1 MLPLALKAELCPWYR
16 IHKEGIEA
24 ALLQMALAIEPL
36 DEGNELAAVKE
47 RVTLIEAQLRELKP
61 NLDAIAE

>member
-1 MLPLALKAELCPWYR
+1 
-16 IHKEGIEA
+16 
-24 ALLQMALAIEPL
+24 MALAIEPL

-47 RVTLIEAQLRELKP
+47 KVALIEAQLRELKP